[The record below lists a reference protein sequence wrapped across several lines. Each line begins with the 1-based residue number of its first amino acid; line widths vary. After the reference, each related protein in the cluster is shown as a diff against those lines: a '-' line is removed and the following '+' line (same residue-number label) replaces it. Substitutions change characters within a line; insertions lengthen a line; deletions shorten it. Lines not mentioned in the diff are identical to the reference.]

1 MTDFRVNESDEP
13 RYRSGAAA
21 RMAKMPASTLRIW
34 ERRYGVINPT
44 KSPAGQRLYTRN
56 DVQRLAILKALAER
70 GHAIGTIASLKN
82 SELEELLPA
91 RPTSLRK
98 LSNVLAVGTGWAS
111 SALADR
117 WMFRPDIASASN
129 AESTPPIDLLLV
141 RLPSLHTTAARELL
155 TLADQKRVSAIGV
168 VYSFAMQQ
176 AVDLLR
182 LAGVALMRETGRA
195 LDSTEVIRAFGGEG
209 QNFGAGGGRW
219 IRTKRRYSDDEL
231 ATLALRSSTISC
243 ECPKHLADLIV
254 QISAFESYSDGCS
267 SASEKD
273 ANLHRHLGDVAN
285 KARALFESAL
295 ERLAREENLPL
306 GSSEAA

>member
-1 MTDFRVNESDEP
+1 VTDPVLGESDEP

-34 ERRYGVINPT
+34 ERRYGVINPK
-44 KSPAGQRLYTRN
+44 KSPSGQRLYSRN
-56 DVQRLAILKALAER
+56 DVQRLATLKALAER
-70 GHAIGTIASLKN
+70 GHAIGTIAALKS

-91 RPTSLRK
+91 RPVPLRK
-98 LSNVLAVGTGWAS
+98 LSNVLAIGSGWTS
-111 SALADR
+111 SASADR
-117 WMFRPDIASASN
+117 WIFRADIASASN
-129 AESTPPIDLLLV
+129 VEATPAIDLLLV

-155 TLADQKRVSAIGV
+155 ALADQKRVSAVGV

-182 LAGVALMRETGRA
+182 LAGVTLVRETGRA
-195 LDSTEVIRAFGGEG
+195 LDSAEVIRALGGEG

-219 IRTKRRYSDDEL
+219 VRSKRRYSDDEL
-231 ATLALRSSTISC
+231 ASLALRSSTISC

-254 QISAFESYSDGCS
+254 QISAFEAYSDGCT

-295 ERLAREENLPL
+295 ERLAREENLTL